1 MTNENQPKKKLNLN
15 KETLLR
21 LQERQLQ
28 SLLGANEE
36 LLSGPDNPPPGHSL
50 AICCGVSING
60 NCSDGQGGGG
70 DGGGGQ
76 NLAENTC
83 CKKSC

>member
-1 MTNENQPKKKLNLN
+1 MTSNDQPKKKLNLN

-28 SLLGANEE
+28 SILGAEAM
-36 LLSGPDNPPPGHSL
+36 LSDTTPDPPIHSI
-50 AICCGVSING
+50 AICCGVSVNG
-60 NCSDGQGGGG
+60 NCSDG
-70 DGGGGQ
+70 
-76 NLAENTC
+76 AAAREENTC